1 MAKRGYG
8 ALLRAQLRI
17 VYDQL
22 RIIPAS
28 ISIAAQVHY
37 ACCFLVRSDRP
48 FTTHFSRAER
58 AYAYDRYS
66 ALAPAFVGDCAYLN
80 IGLFVWVTGAGL
92 LALLPD
98 WFWKKVGYWSKS
110 QDWLRAS
117 VYFDGECG
125 FCRASAQII
134 RAFFPREKLTLA
146 AAQGF
151 SEIEAEMA
159 RRNSWVVVDESRARH
174 FAFDGV
180 LALAQCHPFPDGS
193 YLS

>member
-1 MAKRGYG
+1 MRTIGI
-8 ALLRAQLRI
+8 ALLLLLLLGI
-17 VYDQL
+17 VL
-22 RIIPAS
+22 
-28 ISIAAQVHY
+28 
-37 ACCFLVRSDRP
+37 
-48 FTTHFSRAER
+48 T
-58 AYAYDRYS
+58 
-66 ALAPAFVGDCAYLN
+66 LN

-180 LALAQCHPFPDGS
+180 LALAQVSPFFPMDRTFLEWR
-193 YLS
+193 LSKARG